1 MSNSVDFL
9 SPGIDHIRK
18 SIKGIK
24 DSYNNEW
31 DILAELLQNSVD
43 AIRRANNKENRIDI
57 IIDSQQRQIKVID
70 NGVGIKKDQLPVLLK
85 PFSTDK
91 ESDNTVVG
99 EKGVGL
105 SFVIFSS
112 NYFEINTSYG
122 GESARA
128 TIEDAFDWQNSNK
141 DEILGMKISDIPYT
155 CAGTS
160 ITLKKVIDSPIFDLS
175 FEQLKFLLR
184 TKTIIGN
191 TKSIW
196 KDDINIEIDLR
207 FTDQNG
213 ITVQEEI
220 PFRYL
225 LLPEMVDQRNIID
238 LEDFIKNYSE
248 AGKTDQEKRKALF
261 GKVIYDKGK
270 ITHSDNRVINYYSF
284 FLPKRSMWNDFSL
297 EWGLISEEQA
307 EDEVYLSNFDYALL
321 RPGIFTSVKGMP
333 TGINITPPDTGYAGY
348 WSNIFIIFED
358 PQLKFDI
365 GRKSIHGRQAG
376 VLSKHAKNIFNRYLK
391 YITRYVSRDSFVN
404 NTQAW
409 DKDEVFGQIEA
420 SLPYEHKYSL
430 FQRSPKGQEAQ
441 VCAMFY
447 ELAGREVIKDL
458 VFLTSGYK
466 GRYDLYAKW
475 GNKKVVIEF
484 KSELRNVLKDFND
497 EQKLFDEIDCIVC
510 WDITEEDEKMF
521 HKKSISL
528 DEVPKS
534 SILGANNPF
543 PHATHELQLGGITNP
558 IYVIDLKRVLKEI
571 DS

>member
-1 MSNSVDFL
+1 MSGSYDFL
-9 SPGIDHIRK
+9 SPGINHIRK

-43 AIRRANNKENRIDI
+43 AIRKADNTENKIDI
-57 IIDSQQRQIKVID
+57 IIDSQQHRITVTD
-70 NGVGIKKDQLPVLLK
+70 NGVGIKFDQLPVLLK

-91 ESDNTVVG
+91 EGDNSVVG

-112 NYFEINTSYG
+112 NWFELTTNYQG
-122 GESARA
+122 KSAKA
-128 TIEDAFDWQNSNK
+128 TIEDAYNWQNSNSN
-141 DEILGMKISDIPYT
+141 EILELKINEAYHE
-155 CAGTS
+155 AGTS
-160 ITLKKVIDSPIFDLS
+160 ITLEKVIDSPIFDLS
-175 FEQLKFLLR
+175 FDQLKFILR

-191 TKSIW
+191 TRSIW
-196 KDDINIEIDLR
+196 NDDINIEINLK

-213 ITVQEEI
+213 EVQHEEV

-225 LLPEMVDQRNIID
+225 LLPENVDKRSAIN
-238 LEDFIKNYSE
+238 LKDFIKNFSE

-261 GKVIYDKGK
+261 GKVIYDKGE
-270 ITHSDNRVINYYSF
+270 ITHNDNRVIYYYSY
-284 FLPKRSMWNDFSL
+284 FLPKRSMWNEFSK
-297 EWGLISEEQA
+297 EWGLIKEEKT
-307 EDEVYLSNFDYALL
+307 EDENYLSNFSYALIK
-321 RPGIFTSVKGMP
+321 PGIFTSVKGMP
-333 TGINITPPDTGYAGY
+333 TGIGITPPDTGYAGY

-376 VLSKHAKNIFNRYLK
+376 VLNKHAKDIFNQYLK
-391 YITRYVSRDSFVN
+391 FITRYVSRDSGVN
-404 NTQAW
+404 SNDW
-409 DKDEVFGQIEA
+409 DRDEVFGQIEDM
-420 SLPYEHKYSL
+420 LTYNHKHSL
-430 FQRSPKGQEAQ
+430 FQKSPKGQEAQ

-447 ELAGREVIKDL
+447 ELVGKGVIKDL

-484 KSELRNVLKDFND
+484 KSELRNILKDFNT
-497 EQKLFDEIDCIVC
+497 EQKLFDEIDCVVC
-510 WDITEEDEKMF
+510 WDVTEEDERAL
-521 HKKSISL
+521 HKKSISIE
-528 DEVPKS
+528 DVDGF
-534 SILGANNPF
+534 SILGGNKSF

-558 IYVIDLKRVLKEI
+558 VYIIDLKKVLKDI